1 MRERVDNSRRRAPH
15 AVPVPADMPMQESE
29 RAGMNFSEL
38 QEHVW
43 RRLGPRKHIACRR
56 QVDDLVRLC
65 VETWEPDK
73 LQHCRSEREQ
83 RVYGLAV
90 SGNVKRLYHACSGY
104 SDAEFGFL
112 WAIVLSAV
120 VNSIIWA
127 LIMWW
132 FSESSHRVLM
142 EGWKREFNR

>member
-29 RAGMNFSEL
+29 RTGMNFEQL

-43 RRLGPRKHIACRR
+43 KRLGPRKHLAGRK
-56 QVDDLVRLC
+56 QVDDLVRLT
-65 VETWEPDK
+65 VETWEPDN
-73 LQHCRSEREQ
+73 LVHCRNEREQ
-83 RVYGLAV
+83 QVYGLAV

-112 WAIVLSAV
+112 WTIVLSAV
-120 VNSIIWA
+120 VSAIVQI
-127 LIMWW
+127 LVKWW
-132 FSESSHRVLM
+132 FSETSHRVLM
-142 EGWKREFNR
+142 AGWQREFNR